1 MANQDF
7 ATILPE
13 QEFQRLQ
20 RALPLLD
27 EIINKQKILVANANK
42 INANSPS
49 SGSARPS
56 QANANTTSN
65 NANTQQANGL
75 LREQERLIQKIADA
89 RKSEALENA
98 KLRIELANLNKEQ
111 KKQAQEALG
120 VLNAYQKLD
129 AELGQVRL
137 QAKGL
142 AADMFNLEQAGQR
155 NTQEYRDLEATYTN
169 VAARV
174 NLLDTNLRRIDSS
187 LGQNQRNVGNYASG
201 WNGLG
206 NSINQITREF
216 PAFTYS
222 VQTGFLALSNN
233 IPILADE
240 LSRLVAQNQA
250 LIAQGQPTVSV
261 FKQILGAL
269 LSWQTSLSVGVTLL
283 TIYAKDLSNFA
294 ANLFKTQQALNA
306 VTRSQEV
313 LNAVRNQSQKDI
325 VDEITT
331 YQLYLQTAR
340 DEEKS
345 LVERQIAVKKLQS
358 EYAFYFGK
366 LSEQQILAGETA
378 KAESDV
384 NKALEARANTVGIS
398 KQYNDVQV
406 ALVTINQNLIKSRKE
421 INAEEATQ
429 ARLRK
434 AGRDGSLNAL
444 QVTGQLLESYD
455 RETKAKGVIK
465 TLLTSENYYRAINN
479 KLIEEA
485 IQNKKDSIGLEYQE
499 TEAKKLNTEASVDF
513 IASQYE
519 LIKTR
524 LDNEASLNKRVFE
537 DEEVNYE
544 RREVA
549 ANRYNEIL
557 RELAD
562 RRLEEELRLIKRSSD
577 EDVKSIQ
584 ERIRNEEVTE
594 SSGRKAIYS
603 IQKQAQYDSLTAYE
617 NYAEDLRQVDISI
630 EESLKGVWNAINFQK
645 ASNLISERDLQNTKD
660 YADVLSKMSASDD
673 YRKLEEA
680 ERDYFIANRQIT
692 KANIQ
697 VDIDKINTDLRA
709 LKDTEANVQKRLELQ
724 NHLITKE
731 KELTSV
737 TAQESKERAEA
748 YKVLQT
754 ATETYLKTFQDGF
767 FDTAG
772 LSSLQSFFDQ
782 VTYTVVNKLGE
793 LETKTGSTFQK
804 LLDGANTTGE
814 KFAVTFNA
822 IGNVAKEAFAFINQ
836 NSQAYFDNE
845 ASRLQRMYDLEISF
859 NEGSETAKAEIKRQY
874 DEKQREL
881 RRRES
886 QAQKEQALFNIA
898 INTAQGITAALT
910 STPPNVPLSIIIG
923 AIGVAQAALV
933 AGREIPQYRTGTD
946 NHKGGLAIVGDGGKH
961 ELVHQPT
968 LGWSVSPDKST
979 MVNLEKGSKVFPDL
993 SKVGLFDSGLPDM
1006 IKLQGGGL
1014 TESQMDGIASRFAKK
1029 MPKPI
1034 MPIIGFDKKG
1044 AYSYMATAAGK
1055 EENRNN
1061 IFTFKGTRT

>member
-7 ATILPE
+7 ASVLPE
-13 QEFQRLQ
+13 QEFRRLQ
-20 RALPLLD
+20 QTSSILD

-42 INANSPS
+42 IN
-49 SGSARPS
+49 SGSASTRPS
-56 QANANTTSN
+56 QSNANTTSN
-65 NANTQQANGL
+65 NSNTQQSNSL
-75 LREQERLIQKIADA
+75 LRDQERLIRRIADA
-89 RKSEALENA
+89 KKAEALENA
-98 KLRIELANLNKEQ
+98 KLRIELANLTKEQ

-142 AADMFNLEQAGQR
+142 AAELFNLEQAGQR
-155 NTQEYRDLEATYTN
+155 NTQEYRDLESTYAN
-169 VAARV
+169 VAARA
-174 NLLDTNLRRIDSS
+174 NLLDTNLRRIDSN
-187 LGQNQRNVGNYASG
+187 LGQNQRNVGNYTSG

-206 NSINQITREF
+206 NSINQLTREF

-240 LSRLVAQNQA
+240 LQRLVAQNQA

-269 LSWQTSLSVGVTLL
+269 LSWQTALSVGVTLI
-283 TIYAKDLSNFA
+283 TVYAKELGNFA
-294 ANLFKTQQALNA
+294 SNLFKTQQALNA

-331 YQLYLQTAR
+331 YQLYLQTAK
-340 DEEKS
+340 DESKS

-366 LSEQQILAGETA
+366 LSEQQILAGDTA
-378 KAESDV
+378 KAENDV

-406 ALVTINQNLIKSRKE
+406 SLVTINQNLIKTRKE

-434 AGRDGSLNAL
+434 AGRDGTLSAL
-444 QVTGQLLESYD
+444 QVTGQLLDSYD
-455 RETKAKGVIK
+455 RENKAKGIIK

-524 LDNEASLNKRVFE
+524 LENEANLNKRIFE
-537 DEEVNYE
+537 DEETNYF

-549 ANRYNEIL
+549 ANKYNEIL
-557 RELAD
+557 KELAD
-562 RRLEEELRLIKRSSD
+562 RRLEEELRLIARSTK
-577 EDVKSIQ
+577 EDVKAIEQ
-584 ERIRNEEVTE
+584 RIRNEEVTE
-594 SSGRKAIYS
+594 KSGRSAIYS
-603 IQKQAQYDSLTAYE
+603 IQKQAQFDSLTAYE

-630 EESLKGVWNAINFQK
+630 AESLKGVWNGINFQK
-645 ASNLISERDLQNTKD
+645 ASNQISQRDFDQTQRYFNLIREFNNS
-660 YADVLSKMSASDD
+660 SD
-673 YRKLEEA
+673 YRDIEKA
-680 ERDYFIANRQIT
+680 ERDFLIANRSIK

-697 VDIDKINTDLRA
+697 LEIDRLETERRGI
-709 LKDTEANVQKRLELQ
+709 KDDEANVQRRLELDQ
-724 NHLITKE
+724 KIIDKTKE
-731 KELTSV
+731 LLEV
-737 TAQESKERAEA
+737 ENEEAQERTNALIALQKE
-748 YKVLQT
+748 
-754 ATETYLKTFQDGF
+754 TEKYIKTFSEGF
-767 FDTAG
+767 LSDAG
-772 LSSLQSFFDQ
+772 LGSLSIFLDS
-782 VTYTVVNKLGE
+782 TLDP
-793 LETKTGSTFQK
+793 LTGKMQSTFDK
-804 LLDGANTTGE
+804 LIEGANTTKE
-814 KFAVTFNA
+814 KFAVMFNA

-836 NSQAYFDNE
+836 NSQAYFDAE
-845 ASRLQRMYDLEISF
+845 ASRLQRQYDLEISF
-859 NEGSETAKAEIKRQY
+859 SEGSETAKAEIKRQY

-881 RRRES
+881 RNREAR
-886 QAQKEQALFNIA
+886 QQKELALFNIA
-898 INTAQGITAALT
+898 INTAQGVTAALT

-923 AIGVAQAALV
+923 AIGAAQLALV
-933 AGREIPQYRTGTD
+933 AGREIPQYKMGTD

-968 LGWSVSPDKST
+968 LGWSITPNTDT
-979 MVNLEKGSKVFPDL
+979 LINLEKGSQVFPDL
-993 SKVGLFDSGLPDM
+993 SKVGMFDSGLPDM
-1006 IKLQGGGL
+1006 VQLKGGITVSEMERVMRKTVGKIKPNTTNIGLDKNGFNTFVSNAGGQ
-1014 TESQMDGIASRFAKK
+1014 TR
-1029 MPKPI
+1029 
-1034 MPIIGFDKKG
+1034 
-1044 AYSYMATAAGK
+1044 YT
-1055 EENRNN
+1055 NN
-1061 IFTFKGTRT
+1061 ILSLRGNR

>member
-269 LSWQTSLSVGVTLL
+269 LSWQTALSVGVTLL

-366 LSEQQILAGETA
+366 LSEQQILAGDTA

-421 INAEEATQ
+421 INQEEATQ

-455 RETKAKGVIK
+455 RENKAKGVIK

-499 TEAKKLNTEASVDF
+499 AEAKKLNTEASVDF

-584 ERIRNEEVTE
+584 ERIRNEEITE

-603 IQKQAQYDSLTAYE
+603 IQKQSQYDSLTAYE
-617 NYAEDLRQVDISI
+617 NYAEDLRQVDLSI
-630 EESLKGVWNAINFQK
+630 QESLKGVWNAINFQK
-645 ASNLISERDLQNTKD
+645 GSNLISQRDFDQTQAYFNLIKGF
-660 YADVLSKMSASDD
+660 SSGSD
-673 YRKLEEA
+673 YRQIEKA
-680 ERDYFIANRQIT
+680 EREYLIANRDIK

-697 VDIDKINTDLRA
+697 LEIDRLETDRRA
-709 LKDTEANVQKRLELQ
+709 IKDDEANVQKRLELDQ
-724 NHLITKE
+724 KIIEKTKE
-731 KELTSV
+731 LAQVENEEAQARTAALIKLQKE
-737 TAQESKERAEA
+737 
-748 YKVLQT
+748 
-754 ATETYLKTFQDGF
+754 TENYLKKFSDSF
-767 FDTAG
+767 LSDSG
-772 LSSLQSFFDQ
+772 LGSLGIFLDK
-782 VTYTVVNKLGE
+782 NLDPI
-793 LETKTGSTFQK
+793 TGKYKSTFEQ
-804 LLDGANTTGE
+804 LIEGANTTGE
-814 KFAVTFNA
+814 KFAVIFNS
-822 IGNVAKEAFAFINQ
+822 IGSVAKEAFAFINQ

-923 AIGVAQAALV
+923 AIGLAQAALV
-933 AGREIPQYRTGTD
+933 AGREIPQYKMGTD

-968 LGWSVSPDKST
+968 LGWSVTPNKDT

-1006 IKLQGGGL
+1006 IKLQGSKIS
-1014 TESQMDGIASRFAKK
+1014 TSEMDYLAGKLAKVMPRPSNVSLFADKNGIASYVTTAGGKAEDRNRVLS
-1029 MPKPI
+1029 
-1034 MPIIGFDKKG
+1034 IG
-1044 AYSYMATAAGK
+1044 GK
-1055 EENRNN
+1055 RV
-1061 IFTFKGTRT
+1061 